1 MAALKESLREAESG
15 RRVATGRRV
24 RRALKPWLFLFP
36 LLFFNVVV
44 ILAPSLGTVYFAFTD
59 WSGIGAAKFTGLA
72 NFQRMLGDDVFW
84 RAFTNNL
91 IWTVLFLTV
100 PIAMGLLGA
109 ALMARDE
116 LY

>member
-1 MAALKESLREAESG
+1 MATVKESLRGAEPG
-15 RRVATGRRV
+15 RRAALERRV

-44 ILAPSLGTVYFAFTD
+44 ILGPSLGTVYFAFTD

-72 NFQRMLGDDVFW
+72 NFQRMFGDDVFW

-91 IWTVLFLTV
+91 IWTALFLTV
-100 PIAMGLLGA
+100 P
-109 ALMARDE
+109 
-116 LY
+116 